1 MTEMVRTQS
10 VEMPDGRVETQLGA
24 DLVEGGY
31 HNEDLAP
38 VQLPQRTWSTYNY
51 MALWIGMSHNLATW
65 ALAAGL
71 IALGMSWVQAILVIA
86 VANLVVLVPM
96 LLNAH
101 AGTKY
106 GIPFPVFLRSIYGV
120 RGANF
125 GALLRAIIACGW
137 FGIQT
142 WLGGSGVAVVLGKVF
157 GDWWKNAGMV
167 AGEPWTMWVSFAIF
181 WILQMLL
188 IWKGMDAIR
197 RFENWAGPAVLV
209 VAVLMLVWMAYK
221 VGGFGPLLDQPSQL
235 GWGADFWK
243 VFFPS
248 LMGMI
253 AFWATMSLSIPDFTR
268 FAKSQKGQMIGQG
281 LGLPITMTFFSVL
294 AVLITS
300 GGIALYG
307 EAIWDPNQL
316 IGKFDNIFVVLFGVL
331 TVLVATLAVN
341 VAANVVSPSYDFA
354 NVFPKVIN
362 RRVGGILTGIIGI
375 VIMPWKLLESA
386 DTYIFVWLDFY
397 GGLFGAVAGVMIA
410 DYWVIKRRR
419 IDVSEL
425 YRRGGRYWYTGG
437 WNWRAMVA
445 TVVGMIIGVG
455 GAYSTVDAKG
465 VKAGPFPAD
474 GYIPFLKVFWHYN
487 WVAGFAVAFILY
499 LILCRLAPDPAAD
512 VVVQHDQDPALLT
525 DPEPALAAAGV
536 APGAGDTLRRDPSD
550 PETETDIDG
559 QRPRSSR

>member
-1 MTEMVRTQS
+1 MTDLTETRS
-10 VEMPDGRVETQLGA
+10 VELPDGRVDTHLGD
-24 DLVEGGY
+24 DLALSEY
-31 HNEDLAP
+31 NNPDLAP
-38 VQLPQRTWSTYNY
+38 VAPKQRTWSTYSY
-51 MALWIGMSHNLATW
+51 AALWIGMSHNLATW

-71 IALGMSWVQAILVIA
+71 IAVGMSWVQAVIVIA
-86 VANLVVLVPM
+86 VANVVVLIPM

-125 GALLRAIIACGW
+125 GALLRAFIACGW

-142 WLGGSGVAVVLGKVF
+142 WLGGSGVTVVLGKIF
-157 GDWWKNAGMV
+157 GDWWANASEV

-188 IWKGMDAIR
+188 IWKGMDTIR

-209 VAVLMLVWMAYK
+209 VAVVMLVWMGYK
-221 VGGFGPLLDQPSQL
+221 VGGLGPLVDQPSKL

-268 FAKSQKGQMIGQG
+268 FSKSQKGQMVGQG
-281 LGLPITMTFFSVL
+281 LGLPTTMTFFSIL

-307 EAIWDPNQL
+307 QAIWDPNQL
-316 IGKFDNIFVVLFGVL
+316 IGKFDNTIVVLFGVI
-331 TVLVATLAVN
+331 TVVVATLAVN
-341 VAANVVSPSYDFA
+341 VAANVVSPSYDFS
-354 NVFPKVIN
+354 NVFPRFIT
-362 RRVGGILTGIIGI
+362 RRTGGIITGILGI
-375 VIMPWKLLESA
+375 AIMPWRLLESA

-397 GGLFGAVAGVMIA
+397 GGLFGAIAGVMIA
-410 DYWVIKRRR
+410 DYWIIKRRQ
-419 IDVSEL
+419 IDVPEC
-425 YRRGGRYWYTGG
+425 YRRGGRYWFTGG
-437 WNWRAMVA
+437 WNLNAVAA

-455 GAYSTVDAKG
+455 GANSPLDAKG
-465 VKAGPFPAD
+465 VKTGPFPAD
-474 GYIPFLKVFWHYN
+474 GFIPFLKVFWNYN
-487 WVAGFAVAFILY
+487 WIAGFVVALGLY
-499 LILCRLAPDPAAD
+499 LVLCKLVPSRTGEVVDNRQAVTPPAD
-512 VVVQHDQDPALLT
+512 RG
-525 DPEPALAAAGV
+525 PEPGLA
-536 APGAGDTLRRDPSD
+536 
-550 PETETDIDG
+550 
-559 QRPRSSR
+559 QRSS